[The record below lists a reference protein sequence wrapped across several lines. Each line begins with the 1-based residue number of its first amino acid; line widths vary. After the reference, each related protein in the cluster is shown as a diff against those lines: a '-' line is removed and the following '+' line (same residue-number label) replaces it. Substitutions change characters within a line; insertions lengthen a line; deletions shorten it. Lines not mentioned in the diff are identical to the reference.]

1 MKSELSIKLVALLA
15 LGGILP
21 GLTLASRLTFPHGDH
36 NYEDCEPGT
45 ANAAMVMMMRQGQQH
60 LVVMTVMMTE
70 DRQPVQRQAGRR
82 QRQRQKGRLET
93 NNA

>member
-1 MKSELSIKLVALLA
+1 M
-15 LGGILP
+15 
-21 GLTLASRLTFPHGDH
+21 TLASQLTFRHGDH
-36 NYEDCEPGT
+36 NYYDCEPGT
-45 ANAAMVMMMRQGQQH
+45 ADAAMVMMMRQGQQH

-70 DRQPVQRQAGRR
+70 DRQPVDRRAGQR